1 MAAVLQ
7 NLLDILGNPLSRCL
21 SARLLLGAFSRC
33 LSARLL
39 LGAFSRCLSARLL
52 LGAFSR
58 CLSARLLLGAFSRC
72 LSARLLLGA
81 FSRCLSAR
89 LLLGAFNRLFG
100 ACAFRRRGKPLPR
113 LRLCWPGETG
123 INLGRK
129 TQGFFVICFGVRHLS
144 LLLVSQASTR
154 IGRDE
159 VWQNQNS
166 LVEIFHRAADIAGLA
181 QSSAA

>member
-7 NLLDILGNPLSRCL
+7 ILLDILGNLRRELYCRCASCRCAIPVRIELSRCL

-39 LGAFSRCLSARLL
+39 LGAFSR
-52 LGAFSR
+52 
-58 CLSARLLLGAFSRC
+58 
-72 LSARLLLGA
+72 
-81 FSRCLSAR
+81 
-89 LLLGAFNRLFG
+89 LFG
-100 ACAFRRRGKPLPR
+100 ACGFRQRGKPLPR
-113 LRLCWPGETG
+113 LRLCWPCETG

-129 TQGFFVICFGVRHLS
+129 TLGFFGICFGVCHFS
-144 LLLVSQASTR
+144 FLLVSQASTR
-154 IGRDE
+154 VGRDE

-181 QSSAA
+181 QGIAAKR

>member
-1 MAAVLQ
+1 
-7 NLLDILGNPLSRCL
+7 
-21 SARLLLGAFSRC
+21 GAFSRC

-72 LSARLLLGA
+72 PSARLLGA

-89 LLLGAFNRLFG
+89 LLGAFSRLFS
-100 ACAFRRRGKPLPR
+100 ACGFRQRGKPLPP
-113 LRLCWPGETG
+113 LRLSCPSQTG
-123 INLGRK
+123 INVGRK

-154 IGRDE
+154 VGRDE

-181 QSSAA
+181 QSIAAKR